1 MTANRRLFQI
11 LPFVLAAALAA
22 CAEQPQNEAP
32 AASTAVQAASAAD
45 GFQAASAASDSAA
58 SDAAMFD
65 DGHNAENSL
74 DWPGIYQGEIPCA
87 DCSKNLVTLQ
97 LNDDKT
103 YVLTTDSQGGKE
115 PLKTVEKGSFAW
127 EGDGSVVKLDQHA
140 NEVRFFV
147 GEGFVQMLAAGQGG
161 FEENS
166 RYNLQKQ
173 E

>member
-1 MTANRRLFQI
+1 MTASLSTK
-11 LPFVLAAALAA
+11 LSALAAALLLAA
-22 CAEQPQNEAP
+22 CGGQAENRQTNNAP
-32 AASTAVQAASAAD
+32 ASAPTQTASAA
-45 GFQAASAASDSAA
+45 ANASDTSAEA
-58 SDAAMFD
+58 VS

>member
-1 MTANRRLFQI
+1 M
-11 LPFVLAAALAA
+11 AA
-22 CAEQPQNEAP
+22 CGGQAENRQTNTAP
-32 AASTAVQAASAAD
+32 ASAPTQTASAA
-45 GFQAASAASDSAA
+45 ANASDTSAEA
-58 SDAAMFD
+58 VS